1 MDGYTLSIS
10 RCSGGDG
17 VEESFKAKI
26 KRREA
31 ALDAFAVAEAYCK
44 ESWMV
49 SRCEREGFD
58 GFIIDLCSDAEDETI
73 RLVRLVPDSED
84 GIMDDV
90 FRLEY
95 GSLRGLLSQV
105 KGIREGALFL
115 WLFGS
120 RPAGG
125 VKARGR
131 CGNGDSG
138 RLSHPSNSLR
148 VGLRTLRP
156 LKARK
161 SLLLGGNGGQTCR
174 GFQHSDRL
182 RVSLGTLR
190 PSEC

>member
-95 GSLRGLLSQV
+95 GRSVELIAVETIFG
-105 KGIREGALFL
+105 
-115 WLFGS
+115 WLIIHAMSPVQPKFAKEIAQTE
-120 RPAGG
+120 RR
-125 VKARGR
+125 AR
-131 CGNGDSG
+131 
-138 RLSHPSNSLR
+138 
-148 VGLRTLRP
+148 
-156 LKARK
+156 
-161 SLLLGGNGGQTCR
+161 
-174 GFQHSDRL
+174 
-182 RVSLGTLR
+182 
-190 PSEC
+190 